1 MAKRLRV
8 IVPGAVPSWEDVV
21 RASEY
26 DALFARY
33 QDLQARSTVSS
44 AALVGIVMTSI
55 ASRKAAIR
63 SARVLHENTSAGAPH
78 SAGRGGSDGMPK
90 LRDGPRT

>member
-33 QDLQARSTVSS
+33 QDLQARVDRLKCSPRRDRHDQHCEQEGGDPFCSCFAREHKRRS
-44 AALVGIVMTSI
+44 AAQRG
-55 ASRKAAIR
+55 
-63 SARVLHENTSAGAPH
+63 E
-78 SAGRGGSDGMPK
+78 GRE
-90 LRDGPRT
+90 